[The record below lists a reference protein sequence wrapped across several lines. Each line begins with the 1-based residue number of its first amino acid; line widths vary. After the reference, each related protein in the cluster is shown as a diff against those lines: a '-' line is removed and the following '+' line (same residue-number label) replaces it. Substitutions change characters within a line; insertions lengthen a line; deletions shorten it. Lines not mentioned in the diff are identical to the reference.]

1 MKKELTWREHIERCL
16 QLKESKKAYCE
27 KNNFSISLVD
37 SKISEVRLVSSSGK
51 DNLKFEYDA
60 MGNRVAKYVMEG
72 QSPFAKHVTYYVRD
86 ASGNVVAVYEHDLET
101 PESYHLAER
110 HIYGSSRVGMITE
123 KVEFE
128 YVYGNQPSEELIA
141 TLSFEETV
149 NFELEYTIGKKQ
161 YELSNHLGNVLA
173 VISDWKVP
181 VISGA
186 SVVSYTSIVI
196 SSQDYSPF
204 GVTLSGRSWSEGYR
218 YGFNGKE
225 KDPEGM
231 GGGGNTYDY
240 GFRIY
245 NTNLAKF
252 LSVDPLFKS
261 YPWYTPY
268 QFAGNDPIRNIDIDG
283 LEGGSAI
290 EYMFTG
296 IGQQI
301 EAWWNSWSLF
311 PSSAPNKPAPPINNN
326 SQQPVLKKSDAA
338 TVANQAQSSSNAAS
352 KKDIN
357 LSEDVP
363 FVSQF
368 SLSNPNVACCRA
380 CQKILKD
387 FGISAAGSK
396 SNRIITGRD
405 NSDHT
410 AIEATKNAKA
420 GVDYINQQLESGNPV
435 MVGVNHTLGKGQSD
449 GESAD
454 HFVVITGRSYDED
467 KKQYYFNFYEV
478 GTKDEGK
485 GTSDSNRLYVNDNN
499 TITGTNYAGK
509 RQFTVT
515 DVRKN

>member
-1 MKKELTWREHIERCL
+1 
-16 QLKESKKAYCE
+16 
-27 KNNFSISLVD
+27 V
-37 SKISEVRLVSSSGK
+37 
-51 DNLKFEYDA
+51 
-60 MGNRVAKYVMEG
+60 
-72 QSPFAKHVTYYVRD
+72 
-86 ASGNVVAVYEHDLET
+86 
-101 PESYHLAER
+101 
-110 HIYGSSRVGMITE
+110 
-123 KVEFE
+123 
-128 YVYGNQPSEELIA
+128 PSE
-141 TLSFEETV
+141 
-149 NFELEYTIGKKQ
+149 G
-161 YELSNHLGNVLA
+161 
-173 VISDWKVP
+173 D
-181 VISGA
+181 
-186 SVVSYTSIVI
+186 
-196 SSQDYSPF
+196 
-204 GVTLSGRSWSEGYR
+204 YR

-225 KDPEGM
+225 KDNEVQGD
-231 GGGGNTYDY
+231 GNTYDY

-245 NTNLAKF
+245 NPRLGRF
-252 LSVDPLFKS
+252 LSVDPLTAS

-290 EYMFTG
+290 EYAFTG
-296 IGQQI
+296 AGQQI
-301 EAWWNSWSLF
+301 EGAWNYYSNKVSNWWNSWSLL
-311 PSSAPNKPAPPINNN
+311 PSTAPNKPAPPINNN

-338 TVANQAQSSSNAAS
+338 TVANQAQSSSNTAS

-368 SLSNPNVACCRA
+368 SLSKPNVACCRA
-380 CQKILKD
+380 SQKILKD

-405 NSDHT
+405 NADHT
-410 AIEATKNAKA
+410 SIEATKNAKA
-420 GVDYINQQLESGNPV
+420 GVDYISQQLESGNPV

-485 GTSDSNRLYVNDNN
+485 GTSDANRLYVNENN